1 VETAD
6 SSDFRSNFRCDFQGF
21 FAPLY
26 GCEGLFVE
34 ILALANNH
42 IEIIFGGVTLAKGRQ
57 RLAII
62 PLGGV
67 GEIGKNMTVYWYGND
82 IIVVDAGLK
91 FPEEE
96 MLGIDAV
103 IPDISFLLENR
114 DKVRGIFLT
123 HGHEDHIG
131 GLAYVLKSLNVPVY
145 GTRLTLGL
153 VENKLREHGLLD
165 TAKLNRM
172 DGSSL
177 VSVGAF
183 QVSFFYNNHSIPDAG
198 GFAIDTP
205 EGLVVHTGDFKFDHT
220 PVDGRTADLHK
231 LAAYGSRGGLA
242 LVSDSTNAERAGF
255 TPSERVVG
263 KAIDEI
269 VSQTP
274 GRIILATFASNIH
287 RIQLVIDSAEKY
299 GRKVAVVGRS
309 MVNNIQIALQLGYL
323 HVYPGTMI
331 DIDDIGKF
339 APDKLIILST
349 GSQGEPM
356 SALTRMARSA
366 HRKIEIL
373 PGDTV
378 VLASSPIPGNERYVG
393 RTIDQLF
400 RVGANVIYQGV
411 HASGH
416 GSQEELKLMLN
427 LIKPKYFL
435 PAHGEFRMQ
444 RQHAALATATGVD
457 PENIFIM
464 DLGDVVEFEGGTA
477 RVAAKVTAGM
487 VMIDGLGVGDV
498 GNIVLRDRKLLSQDG
513 ILVVVVTLSKTSGAI
528 LSGPD
533 IISRGFVYVR
543 ESEVLLE
550 EANKLVETTLTR
562 MVSDNINE
570 WSSLKT
576 AVRDALGRFL
586 YEQTRRRPMIL
597 PIIMEA

>member
-1 VETAD
+1 M
-6 SSDFRSNFRCDFQGF
+6 
-21 FAPLY
+21 
-26 GCEGLFVE
+26 
-34 ILALANNH
+34 
-42 IEIIFGGVTLAKGRQ
+42 AKHPK
-57 RLAII
+57 LIII

-67 GEIGKNMTVYWYGND
+67 GEIGKNMTAYRYGDD

-103 IPDISFLLENR
+103 IPDITYLLDNR

-131 GLAYVLKSLNVPVY
+131 GLPYVLKSLQVPVY

-165 TAKLNRM
+165 STKLITL
-172 DGSSL
+172 DGNTS
-177 VSVGAF
+177 VRVGAF
-183 QVSFFYNNHSIPDAG
+183 EVSFFYVNHSIPDTG

-220 PVDGRTADLHK
+220 PVDGRQADLAK
-231 LAAYGSRGGLA
+231 LAAYGQRGVLA
-242 LVSDSTNAERAGF
+242 LVADSTNAEREGF

-263 KAIDEI
+263 KKIDEI
-269 VSQTP
+269 VAQAP
-274 GRIILATFASNIH
+274 GRVILATFASNIH
-287 RIQLVIDSAEKY
+287 RLQQVIQSAERH

-309 MVNNIQIALQLGYL
+309 MVNNIQIASQLGYL
-323 HVYPGTMI
+323 EMLPSTLI
-331 DIDDIGKF
+331 DVDDVAKM
-339 APDKLIILST
+339 PPEKVVILST

-366 HRKIEIL
+366 HRKIEIM

-378 VLASSPIPGNERYVG
+378 VLASSPIPGNEKYVF

-400 RVGANVIYQGV
+400 RVGAHVIYRGV
-411 HASGH
+411 HVSGH

-427 LIKPKYFL
+427 LTKPRYFV
-435 PAHGEFRMQ
+435 PVHGEYRMQ
-444 RQHAALATATGVD
+444 RVHAELAMSVGIQE
-457 PENIFIM
+457 ENIFIL
-464 DLGDVVEFEGGTA
+464 DLGDTVEFDNGAARYGSKIPAGT
-477 RVAAKVTAGM
+477 

-513 ILVVVVTLSKTSGAI
+513 ILVVVVTLSKTSGNI

-543 ESEVLLE
+543 ESEALLD
-550 EANKLVETTLTR
+550 EATKLVESTLTKL
-562 MVSDNINE
+562 VSDNISE

-576 AVRDALGRFL
+576 AVRDTLGRFL